1 MLMTLEEVWDKL
13 DQPTRQWIT
22 TNRGCRVLPRTIA
35 GAVSR
40 AAGHREGEGQHGQME
55 LTAEDLRFVARRS
68 DEAAG
73 HVAAAPLNPPLY
85 QG

>member
-1 MLMTLEEVWDKL
+1 MTLQEVWDRL

-40 AAGHREGEGQHGQME
+40 AAGRPEGIGQHGQIE
-55 LTAEDLRFVARRS
+55 LTPEDLHFVAEKS
-68 DEAAG
+68 NEAVG
-73 HVAAAPLNPPLY
+73 RIPAAPLNPPLR
-85 QG
+85 QS

>member
-1 MLMTLEEVWDKL
+1 MTLEEAWNKL
-13 DQPTRQWIT
+13 DQPTQRWIT

-40 AAGHREGEGQHGQME
+40 AAGRQEGEGQHGQME
-55 LTAEDLRFVARRS
+55 LTQEDLRFVARMS
-68 DEAAG
+68 DKAAG
-73 HVAAAPLNPPLY
+73 KVAAAPLNPPLY

>member
-1 MLMTLEEVWDKL
+1 MSLEEAWATL

-40 AAGHREGEGQHGQME
+40 ASGRPEGLGQHGQMV
-55 LTAEDLRFVARRS
+55 LTTDDLRFIVEKS
-68 DEAAG
+68 NEAAG
-73 HVAAAPLNPPLY
+73 QAPAAPNAPLY
-85 QG
+85 QP

>member
-1 MLMTLEEVWDKL
+1 MTLEEVWDKL
-13 DQPTRQWIT
+13 DQPTQGWIT

-40 AAGHREGEGQHGQME
+40 AAGRPEGEGRHGQLE
-55 LTAEDLRFVARRS
+55 LTEEDLRFVARMS
-68 DEAAG
+68 DEASG
-73 HVAAAPLNPPLY
+73 RVPAAPLNPPLH

>member
-1 MLMTLEEVWDKL
+1 MTLKEVWDQL

-35 GAVSR
+35 GAVRR
-40 AAGHREGEGQHGQME
+40 AAGRQEDEGQHGQME
-55 LTAEDLRFVARRS
+55 LTAEDMRFVADRS

-73 HVAAAPLNPPLY
+73 RIPAAPLNPPLH